1 MFRIERKCCCIVKAS
16 DKRAYPNGRMCR
28 RADLIARFWRF
39 GTISRAKTRGHRQ
52 DAATLA
58 GGVVYLFLGVV
69 CAANAQSNTNLSSIA
84 NAATLSLAEAKRLAF
99 VRNWDLLAAKSDVDI
114 ATAQRLVAHE
124 FPNPVASFSVQK
136 INIDNHSAG
145 TSEGNGFWER
155 NYDTFAAVN
164 QLIEIG
170 GKRRARKDSATAG
183 LRSAEARLAD
193 ARRTLDA
200 GVTQAYVTVLLAEQK
215 RQILTDSA
223 ASLRKEAGIAEAR
236 QHAGEISLADR
247 SQIEIAAE
255 RLELDAT
262 SAAADSRNA
271 TIALETVLGVRQ
283 PQGTMHLTDSL
294 EPLAEMRPGETNLQ
308 AALARRPDIR
318 AAESA
323 RAKAEADVRLQKAMR
338 IPDPTFLGQ
347 YEHEPPDQPNTLGF
361 GVSFPLP
368 LWNRNRGNI
377 TAAQVAVEQAGVQLA
392 KVEAQAAAEIVS
404 SQTTYSASLSRWQ
417 RYRQRLAPKSR
428 QIRDTVAFAYEKGGA
443 SLLDLLSAQ
452 RNDNDVRLAT
462 AQAAADTANAAAA
475 LRAARNEP

>member
-1 MFRIERKCCCIVKAS
+1 MISCAKA
-16 DKRAYPNGRMCR
+16 G
-28 RADLIARFWRF
+28 
-39 GTISRAKTRGHRQ
+39 GHRK
-52 DAATLA
+52 DAATVA
-58 GGVVYLFLGVV
+58 RGVVYLVLGVG
-69 CAANAQSNTNLSSIA
+69 CAVHAQSITNRSSIA
-84 NAATLSLAEAKRLAF
+84 DSASVSLAKAKRLAF
-99 VRNWDLLAAKSDVDI
+99 VRNWDLLAAKSEVDL
-114 ATAQRLVAHE
+114 ATAQRVVAHE

-136 INIDNHSAG
+136 ISVDNHSAA

-155 NYDTFAAVN
+155 NYDTIAAVN

-236 QHAGEISLADR
+236 QHAGEISLADK

-262 SAAADSRNA
+262 SAQADARNA
-271 TIALETVLGVRQ
+271 VIALETLLGERQ
-283 PQGTMHLTDSL
+283 PQGALQLSDSL
-294 EPLAEMRPGETNLQ
+294 EPLAQMKFAETNLQ
-308 AALARRPDIR
+308 AALARRPDVR

-338 IPDPTFLGQ
+338 IPDPTFLAQ

-368 LWNRNRGNI
+368 IWNRNRGNI
-377 TAAQVAVEQAGVQLA
+377 TAAQATLEQSAVQLA
-392 KVEAQAAAEIVS
+392 KLEAQAAAEIVTAE
-404 SQTTYSASLSRWQ
+404 TTYSSAYSRWQ
-417 RYRQRLAPKSR
+417 RYRDQLSPKSR

-443 SLLDLLSAQ
+443 TLLDLLSAQ

-462 AQAAADTANAAAA
+462 AQAAADSANAAAA
-475 LRAARNEP
+475 LRAASYVTDEIETKRK

>member
-1 MFRIERKCCCIVKAS
+1 MLKV
-16 DKRAYPNGRMCR
+16 
-28 RADLIARFWRF
+28 DLIARFWRS
-39 GTISRAKTRGHRQ
+39 GTSSHAKMRGHCKY
-52 DAATLA
+52 AAILA
-58 GGVVYLFLGVV
+58 RCVVYLLLGV
-69 CAANAQSNTNLSSIA
+69 ADESRAQSNTSLSSIA
-84 NAATLSLAEAKRLAF
+84 DVPSLTLAEAKRMAF
-99 VRNWDLLAAKSDVDI
+99 VRNWDLLAAKSDVDL
-114 ATAQRLVAHE
+114 ATAQRIVARE

-136 INIDNHSAG
+136 INIDNHSSG

-155 NYDTFAAVN
+155 NYDTIAAVN

-200 GVTQAYVTVLLAEQK
+200 GVTQAYVTVLLAEEK

-223 ASLRKEAGIAEAR
+223 TSLRKEAGIAEAR
-236 QHAGEISLADR
+236 QHAGEISLADK

-262 SAAADSRNA
+262 SAEADARNA
-271 TIALETVLGVRQ
+271 RIALETVLGARQ
-283 PQGTMHLTDSL
+283 PQGTLHLSDRL
-294 EPLAEMRPGETNLQ
+294 EPLAEIRPGETNLQ

-323 RAKAEADVRLQKAMR
+323 RRKAEADMRLQRAIR
-338 IPDPTFLGQ
+338 IPDPTFLAQ

-368 LWNRNRGNI
+368 LWNHNRGNI
-377 TAAQVAVEQAGVQLA
+377 TASQVAVEQAGVQLA
-392 KVEAQAAAEIVS
+392 KVEAAAAADILTSE
-404 SQTTYSASLSRWQ
+404 TTYSASITRWQ
-417 RYRQRLAPKSR
+417 RYREQLTPKSR
-428 QIRDTVAFAYEKGGA
+428 QIRETVAFAYEKGGA

>member
-1 MFRIERKCCCIVKAS
+1 
-16 DKRAYPNGRMCR
+16 MCR
-28 RADLIARFWRF
+28 RADLIARFWRC
-39 GTISRAKTRGHRQ
+39 GTNSCAKTRGHRKN
-52 DAATLA
+52 AATLA
-58 GGVVYLFLGVV
+58 CVVVYFILGVTGGV
-69 CAANAQSNTNLSSIA
+69 NAQSSANTAPVATNSS
-84 NAATLSLAEAKRLAF
+84 LSLREAKRLAF
-99 VRNWDLLAAKSDVDI
+99 VRNWDLLAAKSDVDL
-114 ATAQRLVAHE
+114 ATAQRLVVHE

-136 INIDNHSAG
+136 ISVDNRSAG

-155 NYDTFAAVN
+155 NYDTIAAVN

-170 GKRRARKDSATAG
+170 GKRRARKDSAAAG

-200 GVTQAYVTVLLAEQK
+200 GVTQAYVAVLVAEEK

-236 QHAGEISLADR
+236 QRAGEISLADK

-262 SAAADSRNA
+262 TAEADARNA
-271 TIALETVLGVRQ
+271 TIALETVLGRRQ
-283 PQGTMHLTDSL
+283 PQGTLHLSDSL
-294 EPLAEMRPGETNLQ
+294 EPLAEIRPGAANLQ

-318 AAESA
+318 AAEST
-323 RAKAEADVRLQKAMR
+323 RGKAEADARLQRAMR

-347 YEHEPPDQPNTLGF
+347 YEHEPPDQPNTVGF

-377 TAAQVAVEQAGVQLA
+377 TAAEAAVQQASVQLA
-392 KVEAQAAAEIVS
+392 KLEAQAAAEIVS
-404 SQTTYSASLSRWQ
+404 SETTYSASLSRWQ
-417 RYRQRLAPKSR
+417 RYRAQLAPKSR

-452 RNDNDVRLAT
+452 RNDNDVRLGT

>member
-1 MFRIERKCCCIVKAS
+1 
-16 DKRAYPNGRMCR
+16 MCR
-28 RADLIARFWRF
+28 RADLIARFWRTGRVF
-39 GTISRAKTRGHRQ
+39 RVKTRGLCKN
-52 DAATLA
+52 AATLA
-58 GGVVYLFLGVV
+58 CGVACLILGTTGGV
-69 CAANAQSNTNLSSIA
+69 NAQSSANTASDTTVSS
-84 NAATLSLAEAKRLAF
+84 LSLAEAKRLAF
-99 VRNWDLLAAKSDVDI
+99 VRNWDLLAAKSDVDL
-114 ATAQRLVAHE
+114 ATAQRLVARE

-136 INIDNHSAG
+136 INIDNHSSG
-145 TSEGNGFWER
+145 TSGGNSFWER
-155 NYDTFAAVN
+155 NYDTIAAVN
-164 QLIEIG
+164 QLVEIG
-170 GKRRARKDSATAG
+170 GKRRARKDSVTAG
-183 LRSAEARLAD
+183 LRNAEARLAD

-200 GVTQAYVTVLLAEQK
+200 GITQAYVSVLVAEEK

-236 QHAGEISLADR
+236 QRAGEISLADK

-262 SAAADSRNA
+262 SAEADARNA
-271 TIALETVLGVRQ
+271 TITLETVLGARR
-283 PQGTMHLTDSL
+283 PQGRLHLSDSL
-294 EPLAEMRPGETNLQ
+294 QPLAEIRPAEMNLP

-323 RAKAEADVRLQKAMR
+323 RTKAEADVRLQRAMR

-377 TAAQVAVEQAGVQLA
+377 TAAEAALQQANVQLA
-392 KVEAQAAAEIVS
+392 KVEAQAAAETVS
-404 SQTTYSASLSRWQ
+404 SQTTYSASLLRWQ
-417 RYRQRLAPKSR
+417 RYRDQLAPKSR
-428 QIRDTVAFAYEKGGA
+428 QIRETVAFAYEKGGA

-452 RNDNDVRLAT
+452 RSDNDVRLAT

>member
-1 MFRIERKCCCIVKAS
+1 M
-16 DKRAYPNGRMCR
+16 YR
-28 RADLIARFWRF
+28 RADLIARFWRAGKVF
-39 GTISRAKTRGHRQ
+39 RAKTRGPCKY
-52 DAATLA
+52 AGSLA
-58 GGVVYLFLGVV
+58 CVAGYFILGVTGV
-69 CAANAQSNTNLSSIA
+69 NAQSSKNSASDTTTSS
-84 NAATLSLAEAKRLAF
+84 LSLGEAKRLAF
-99 VRNWDLLAAKSDVDI
+99 VRNWDLLAAKSDVDL
-114 ATAQRLVAHE
+114 ATAQRLVARE
-124 FPNPVASFSVQK
+124 FPNPMASLSVQK
-136 INIDNHSAG
+136 ISIDNHSSG

-155 NYDTFAAVN
+155 NYDTIAAVN

-183 LRSAEARLAD
+183 LHSAEARLAD

-200 GVTQAYVTVLLAEQK
+200 GVTQAYVAVLVAEEK

-236 QHAGEISLADR
+236 QRAGEISLADK

-262 SAAADSRNA
+262 SAEADARNA
-271 TIALETVLGVRQ
+271 TITLETVLGMRQ
-283 PQGTMHLTDSL
+283 PQGTLHLGDSL
-294 EPLAEMRPGETNLQ
+294 EPLAEIRPAETNLQ
-308 AALARRPDIR
+308 AALTRRPDIR

-323 RAKAEADVRLQKAMR
+323 RTKAEADARLQRAMR

-377 TAAQVAVEQAGVQLA
+377 TAAEAAVQQANVQLA
-392 KVEAQAAAEIVS
+392 KLEAQAAAEIVS

-417 RYRQRLAPKSR
+417 RYRDQLAPKSR
-428 QIRDTVAFAYEKGGA
+428 QIRETVVFAYEKGGA

>member
-1 MFRIERKCCCIVKAS
+1 M
-16 DKRAYPNGRMCR
+16 
-28 RADLIARFWRF
+28 IARFWRF
-39 GTISRAKTRGHRQ
+39 GTISCAKTRGHCKN
-52 DAATLA
+52 AATLA
-58 GGVVYLFLGVV
+58 GGIVYLYL
-69 CAANAQSNTNLSSIA
+69 AAAGAVHAQSNTNLSSMA
-84 NAATLSLAEAKRLAF
+84 NLSPRGEDAAPCLGGEAGLSLAEAKRMAF
-99 VRNWDLLAAKSDVDI
+99 VRNWDLLAAKSDVDL
-114 ATAQRLVAHE
+114 ATAQRIIARE

-170 GKRRARKDSATAG
+170 GKRRARKDSAAAG

-193 ARRTLDA
+193 TRRTLDA
-200 GVTQAYVTVLLAEQK
+200 GVTQAYVTVLLAEEK

-255 RLELDAT
+255 RLVLDAT
-262 SAAADSRNA
+262 SAEADARNA
-271 TIALETVLGVRQ
+271 RIALETVLGVRQ
-283 PQGTMHLTDSL
+283 PQGALRLSDAL
-294 EPLAEMRPGETNLQ
+294 EPLAEIRPGETNLQ
-308 AALARRPDIR
+308 AAMARRPDIR

-323 RAKAEADVRLQKAMR
+323 RAKAEADARLQKAMR

-377 TAAQVAVEQAGVQLA
+377 TAAQVTLEQAGVQLA
-392 KVEAQAAAEIVS
+392 KLEAQSAAEIVTAE
-404 SQTTYSASLSRWQ
+404 TTYSSALLRWQ
-417 RYRQRLAPKSR
+417 RYREQLTPKSR
-428 QIRDTVAFAYEKGGA
+428 QIRDTVVFAYEKGGA

-452 RNDNDVRLAT
+452 RNDNDVRLSA
-462 AQAAADTANAAAA
+462 AQATADTANAAAA

>member
-1 MFRIERKCCCIVKAS
+1 MLKV
-16 DKRAYPNGRMCR
+16 
-28 RADLIARFWRF
+28 DLIARWRF
-39 GTISRAKTRGHRQ
+39 DNTSSARRAFHPNSAAILASSLSLVMLGTAPR
-52 DAATLA
+52 
-58 GGVVYLFLGVV
+58 VY
-69 CAANAQSNTNLSSIA
+69 AEANPGSVSGTSSPS
-84 NAATLSLAEAKRLAF
+84 LSLAEAKHLAF
-99 VRNWDLLAAKSDVDI
+99 VRNWDLLAAKSDVDL
-114 ATAQRLVAHE
+114 ATAQRLVARE

-136 INIDNHSAG
+136 ISIDNHSAG
-145 TSEGNGFWER
+145 TSEGNGIWER
-155 NYDTFAAVN
+155 NYDTIAAVN

-170 GKRRARKDSATAG
+170 GKRRARKDSAAAG

-193 ARRTLDA
+193 TRRTLDA
-200 GVTQAYVTVLLAEQK
+200 GVTQAYVTVLLAEEK

-223 ASLRKEAGIAEAR
+223 VSLRKEAGIAEAR
-236 QHAGEISLADR
+236 QHAGEISLADK

-262 SAAADSRNA
+262 TAEADARNA
-271 TIALETVLGVRQ
+271 RIALEAVLGVNR
-283 PQGTMHLTDSL
+283 PQGALHLTDSL
-294 EPLAEMRPGETNLQ
+294 EPLAEIRPGETNLQ
-308 AALARRPDIR
+308 SALARRPDIR

-323 RAKAEADVRLQKAMR
+323 RAKAEADVRFQKAMR

-347 YEHEPPDQPNTLGF
+347 YEHEPPDQPNTVGI

-377 TAAQVAVEQAGVQLA
+377 TAAQVALNQAGVQLA
-392 KVEAQAAAEIVS
+392 KIEGQAAAEIVTA
-404 SQTTYSASLSRWQ
+404 QTTYSSALSRWL
-417 RYRQRLAPKSR
+417 RYREQLAPKSR

-462 AQAAADTANAAAA
+462 AQSAADTANAAAV

>member
-1 MFRIERKCCCIVKAS
+1 
-16 DKRAYPNGRMCR
+16 MCR
-28 RADLIARFWRF
+28 KADLIARFWRS
-39 GTISRAKTRGHRQ
+39 GTVFHARKRVH
-52 DAATLA
+52 
-58 GGVVYLFLGVV
+58 
-69 CAANAQSNTNLSSIA
+69 CK
-84 NAATLSLAEAKRLAF
+84 NAAALACGVLYCLMGVTCSVDAQTSTNSGARASVSSLTLAEAKRVAF
-99 VRNWDLLAAKSDVDI
+99 LRNWDLLAAKSEVDL

-124 FPNPVASFSVQK
+124 FPNPTASFSVLK

-155 NYDTFAAVN
+155 NYDTIAAVN

-170 GKRRARKDSATAG
+170 GKRRARKDSAWAG

-200 GVTQAYVTVLLAEQK
+200 GVTQAYVAVLVAEEK
-215 RQILTDSA
+215 RQILSESA

-236 QHAGEISLADR
+236 QRAGEISLADR

-262 SAAADSRNA
+262 SAEADARNA
-271 TIALETVLGVRQ
+271 TIALEAALGVRQ
-283 PQGTMHLTDSL
+283 PEGELHLTDSL
-294 EPLAEMRPGETNLQ
+294 EPLAETKLGETNLQ

-323 RAKAEADVRLQKAMR
+323 RAKAEADMRLQKAMR

-377 TAAQVAVEQAGVQLA
+377 TAAEVSLDQAGVQLA
-392 KVEAQAAAEIVS
+392 KIEAQAAAEIVTA
-404 SQTTYSASLSRWQ
+404 QTTYFSALSRWQ
-417 RYRQRLAPKSR
+417 RYREQLTPKSR

>member
-1 MFRIERKCCCIVKAS
+1 
-16 DKRAYPNGRMCR
+16 
-28 RADLIARFWRF
+28 
-39 GTISRAKTRGHRQ
+39 
-52 DAATLA
+52 
-58 GGVVYLFLGVV
+58 
-69 CAANAQSNTNLSSIA
+69 
-84 NAATLSLAEAKRLAF
+84 LAEAKRLAF
-99 VRNWDLLAAKSDVDI
+99 VRNWDLLAAKSDVDS
-114 ATAQRLVAHE
+114 ATAQRIVARE
-124 FPNPVASFSVQK
+124 FPNPTAFFSVQK
-136 INIDNHSAG
+136 INVDNHSSG

-155 NYDTFAAVN
+155 NYDTFAGVN

-170 GKRRARKDSATAG
+170 GKRRARKDSAG
-183 LRSAEARLAD
+183 SGIQSAEARLAD
-193 ARRTLDA
+193 TRRTLDA

-236 QHAGEISLADR
+236 QHAGEISLADK

-262 SAAADSRNA
+262 SAEADARNA
-271 TIALETVLGVRQ
+271 RIALETVLGVRQ
-283 PQGTMHLTDSL
+283 PQGTLLLSDAL
-294 EPLAEMRPGETNLQ
+294 EPLAEIRPGETNLQ

-323 RAKAEADVRLQKAMR
+323 RRKAEADLRLQKAIR
-338 IPDPTFLGQ
+338 IPDPTFLAQ
-347 YEHEPPDQPNTLGF
+347 YEHEPPDQPNTIGL

-368 LWNRNRGNI
+368 LWNRNRGSI

-392 KVEAQAAAEIVS
+392 KVEAQAAADIVTT
-404 SQTTYSASLSRWQ
+404 QTTYSASLSRWQ
-417 RYRQRLAPKSR
+417 QYREQLTPKSR

-475 LRAARNEP
+475 LRAARGEVDERDFQRRENMPH